1 MGDKQLLQRSF
12 LRILA
17 TSGTLQKGVSVH
29 RHSQA
34 LDIKSELTQVKMFCF
49 LEGEGKEG
57 QSTEGQS
64 LFSTIF
70 RQARFAAAGV
80 RRASSAS
87 RRVAKAS
94 AAAA

>member
-17 TSGTLQKGVSVH
+17 TSGALQKGVSVH

-57 QSTEGQS
+57 QND
-64 LFSTIF
+64 
-70 RQARFAAAGV
+70 
-80 RRASSAS
+80 
-87 RRVAKAS
+87 RRVVGVFRLAGGLALIQ
-94 AAAA
+94 AGPIGVV